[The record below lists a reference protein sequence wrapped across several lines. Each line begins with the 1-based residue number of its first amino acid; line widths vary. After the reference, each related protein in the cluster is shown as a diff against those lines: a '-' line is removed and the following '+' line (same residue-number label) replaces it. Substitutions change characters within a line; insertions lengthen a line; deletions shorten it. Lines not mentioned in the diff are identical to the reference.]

1 MKQVFKIIYHSFIIA
16 SLFVLITTAYYQD
29 LSIRA
34 LLDNQY
40 AVAAI
45 QDVQSQMIV
54 RNMKDLDTARTHI
67 GRLNRMLSITSL
79 D

>member
-1 MKQVFKIIYHSFIIA
+1 MKQAKIMYHIVV
-16 SLFVLITTAYYQD
+16 FVLLLTMAGVLSYQD
-29 LSIRA
+29 QSIRA

-54 RNMKDLDTARTHI
+54 RNMRDLDTMNVQI
-67 GRLNRMLSITSL
+67 DRLNRMLSISSL

>member
-1 MKQVFKIIYHSFIIA
+1 MKQAKMMYNAMVFGTLLA
-16 SLFVLITTAYYQD
+16 LAGVLYYQD
-29 LSIRA
+29 LSLRA
-34 LLDNQY
+34 LMDNQY

-54 RNMKDLDTARTHI
+54 RNMKDLDTARVHI
-67 GRLNRMLSITSL
+67 GRLNRMLSISSL